1 MLDGFPDLG
10 TVSPS
15 SDPLRFSE
23 PGTYEIV
30 RPFQAHSSDLAS
42 VFGGGVMAD
51 YFIRFIN
58 TLDPNGS
65 SSSRAQVEWPR
76 YDPERPQLLTFLPE
90 YKEPSV
96 VVTDDD
102 FRKEQLEWFA
112 GMAKRYR
119 M

>member
-1 MLDGFPDLG
+1 MWFSDLQ
-10 TVSPS
+10 V
-15 SDPLRFSE
+15 LEFM
-23 PGTYEIV
+23 TYELV
-30 RPFQAHSSDLAS
+30 QYFQAHSSDLAD

-65 SSSRAQVEWPR
+65 SSPRAQAEWPR
-76 YDPERPQLLTFLPE
+76 YDTEQPRLMTFLPE

-102 FRKEQLEWFA
+102 FRKEQIELFVE
-112 GMAKRYR
+112 MAKRYR